1 LRKGTLTP
9 RSPQELEARF
19 RVFRDNYAYVEEYN
33 ARSSSHKARYAGP
46 LQGCCAGVTSGL
58 ADTRPVLPRPHRSC
72 P

>member
-1 LRKGTLTP
+1 MGDWLLTP

-33 ARSSSHKARYAGP
+33 ARSSSHKARYASWR
-46 LQGCCAGVTSGL
+46 GCLSDVTSGF
-58 ADTRPVLPRPHRSC
+58 ADTRPVLARPWCSC